1 MTTII
6 ETPQIYDIIKGK
18 QLFLRL
24 FLLSLQHQLT
34 SNMVKEERFV
44 CPYKV
49 YDREDELAPQDAELM
64 RRAHE
69 ATKNSYAPYSKF
81 YVGAAV
87 RLANGVVVT
96 GSNVE
101 NAAYPSGLCAERVAM
116 FAAMAQYPGV
126 ALEALAVTAHS
137 ATKTIEEPVAPCGA
151 CRQVMVEVEQLSKQP
166 LKVLCQGE
174 TGPIMVFDGIES
186 LMPFIF
192 LDKFL

>member
-1 MTTII
+1 M
-6 ETPQIYDIIKGK
+6 K
-18 QLFLRL
+18 
-24 FLLSLQHQLT
+24 
-34 SNMVKEERFV
+34 KEQFV
-44 CPYKV
+44 CPYTV
-49 YDREDELAPQDAELM
+49 YGNLEELDPLDAELM

-69 ATKNSYAPYSKF
+69 ATCNSHSPYSRF
-81 YVGAAV
+81 RVGAAV

-116 FAAMAQYPGV
+116 FSAMAHYPGV
-126 ALEALAVTAHS
+126 PLEALAITAHS
-137 ATKTIEEPVAPCGA
+137 ESKLIEEPVAPCGG
-151 CRQVMVEVEQLSKQP
+151 CRQVMVEAEQQSKQP
-166 LKVLCQGE
+166 LRVLCQGE